1 MYRIPSFSSKWLAP
15 ALVVFLVIWLAGGEV
30 YQAADQAP
38 EAPAPSAPLTPAFTV
53 ETAWFE
59 AKPYPA
65 QLRLQG
71 QINAW
76 QQVEVKTQ
84 VAGTIIELPRDQGD
98 KVSKNQL
105 LALLSDEGREAR
117 LAQAKAL
124 VALRE
129 TEMKSAKALQAKSL
143 VAETEIDRLMSELSL
158 AKAGLADAE
167 LAVRYKRVEAPIAGT
182 LSQRRFDQGSWIDAG
197 TTLFNLVD
205 MTKLRAVAQVPQ
217 QKIHQLSLGQSV
229 KVKMLDGRSFDAT
242 LAYISP
248 MADPMSRTFQ
258 IEAHFDNGQGLPL
271 AGASATLDIMLES
284 ERAHALSPALLALD
298 DDGRLGVYASVDK
311 RLHFF
316 PVSLLRADIH
326 EAWVAGLP
334 ARVEIVTRGAGFLKQ
349 GDTLVTAEAQQ

>member
-15 ALVVFLVIWLAGGEV
+15 ALIVFLIIWLAGGEV
-30 YQAADQAP
+30 YQAADEAP
-38 EAPAPSAPLTPAFTV
+38 ESPTQTASLTPVFTV
-53 ETAWFE
+53 ETAWYE

-84 VAGTIIELPRDQGD
+84 VAGTIVELPRDQGD
-98 KVSKNQL
+98 KVNSDQL

-124 VALRE
+124 VKLRD

-143 VAETEIDRLMSELSL
+143 VAETEIDRLISELAL
-158 AKAGLADAE
+158 AKSSLADAE
-167 LAVRYKRVEAPIAGT
+167 LAVLYRRVQAPIAGT
-182 LSQRRFDQGSWIDAG
+182 LSQRRFDQGSWVDAG
-197 TTLFNLVD
+197 TTLFTLID

-229 KVKMLDGRSFDAT
+229 KVKMLDGRRFDAR

-248 MADPMSRTFQ
+248 IADPMSRTFQ
-258 IEAHFDNGQGLPL
+258 IEAHFDNPRALPL
-271 AGASATLDIMLES
+271 AGASATLDIILES
-284 ERAHALSPALLALD
+284 ELAHALSPALLALD
-298 DDGRLGVYASVDK
+298 DDGRLGVYASLDK

-326 EAWVAGLP
+326 EAWVSGLP
-334 ARVEIVTRGAGFLKQ
+334 ERVEIVTRGAGFLKQ
-349 GDTLVTAEAQQ
+349 GDTLITAEAQQ